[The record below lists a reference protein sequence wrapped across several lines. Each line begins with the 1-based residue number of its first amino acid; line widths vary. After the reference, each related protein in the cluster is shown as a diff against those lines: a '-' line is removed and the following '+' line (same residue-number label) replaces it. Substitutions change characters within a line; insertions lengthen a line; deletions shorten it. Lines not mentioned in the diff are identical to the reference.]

1 MDKKPKKTRGIA
13 AQIILQ
19 IGRAIVAVIVLV
31 AVVAIVMVQKLSTD
45 SKEKE
50 LTLESE
56 VAAQQL
62 TGFFEQYVKM
72 TKQLAVNPQIRELL
86 ITTTKGQNLTQ
97 MPGYPTVFDNLV
109 RVQQTD
115 SENILASW
123 IADVDANMVTQS
135 DKFTSGAGWEIT
147 QRVWYVSIQT
157 GETVL
162 TEPYVDASTGQMI
175 LSAVSPVFDDAGKA
189 VGVAGLDISMAHIME
204 IMPEYQI
211 GKKGFVMLLSEQG
224 TIIYHPDTSLMQKNI
239 AEIDISDNVVSAVQ
253 KGATEFMP
261 YKAAGVSKYGCV
273 MVAGDTGYIVISN
286 MPSNE
291 FFSERN
297 MIVAMLVLVF
307 LLGMAGI
314 VLVMRRTA
322 TKITK
327 PILVLN
333 ETAQKLAEG
342 NLDVAIEVSSEDEI
356 GELGKSISAT
366 VTRLKEYI
374 NYIDEISRVLDQ
386 MADGKLAIHLN
397 YDYVGEFQ
405 KVKLALLNI
414 SASMQE
420 VMEGI
425 TESAEQVSAGADELA
440 TASQSLAEGAG
451 NQAAAVEELLAT
463 TVTVAD
469 QVEESQRDAE
479 DSAVQAGRVT
489 DMMEASQKQMNRMME
504 AMKNIQETSQKVVG
518 IIATIEEIASQ
529 TNLLSLNASIEAA
542 RAGEAGRGFA
552 VVASEIGS
560 LAVDSAQA
568 ANTTRELISLSM
580 TEIQKGNQLAKEVME
595 SLHESVEAIE
605 QVNGMIHKTADN
617 AVFQAQNMEQI
628 RIGIEEISSGIQDN
642 SAMAEESNATSEEL
656 AAQATNLNELVRK
669 FDLS

>member
-253 KGATEFMP
+253 KGTTEFMP

-451 NQAAAVEELLAT
+451 NQAAAVEELLAA